1 MYLKSTQESKNF
13 EILKISLKLP
23 KIISS
28 IIETIKIITNLPR
41 DNLFNDFIVTEL
53 DSFSNDLDSLF
64 NLVLKK
70 SNLLERLRIGINQY
84 YGKKKHAKK
93 LKIKKNKTIN
103 YNYEIIDITIKL
115 PKKLVNFVNSICEL
129 ANIQKEYFFS
139 TLIFTRLEYI
149 YSDPEVLF
157 SYIDGESGIY
167 KELREGIEDYY
178 ENETVLK

>member
-1 MYLKSTQESKNF
+1 MEENF
-13 EILKISLKLP
+13 KILKISLKLP

-139 TLIFTRLEYI
+139 NLIFTRLEYI